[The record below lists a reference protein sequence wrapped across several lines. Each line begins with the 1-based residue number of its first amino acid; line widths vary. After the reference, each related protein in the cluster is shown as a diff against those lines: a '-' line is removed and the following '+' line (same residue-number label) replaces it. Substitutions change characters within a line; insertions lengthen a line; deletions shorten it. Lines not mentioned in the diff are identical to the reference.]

1 MPTVQETFDAMPG
14 KLIKEKAA
22 GITAVYQFE
31 LSGEGGG
38 KWFAE
43 VKDCKCSVA
52 TGEHPQPS
60 ITIRMTA
67 QDYLDMA
74 SGKLNGQL
82 AFMTGRLK
90 LKGDMALAIR
100 MNTIFSK

>member
-22 GITAVYQFE
+22 GITAIYQFD
-31 LSGEGGG
+31 LSGDGGG
-38 KWFAE
+38 QWFAE
-43 VKDCKCSVA
+43 VKDCACSV
-52 TGEHPQPS
+52 TKGQHPAPS
-60 ITIRMTA
+60 ITVKMTA

-90 LKGDMALAIR
+90 LKGDMALAIK

>member
-14 KLIKEKAA
+14 KLIKDKAVGLA
-22 GITAVYQFE
+22 AIYQFE
-31 LSGEGGG
+31 LSGDGGG
-38 KWFAE
+38 QWFAE
-43 VKDCKCSVA
+43 VKDCTCSVSK
-52 TGEHPQPS
+52 GVHPQPS
-60 ITIRMTA
+60 ITVKMTA

-82 AFMTGRLK
+82 AFMTGKLK
-90 LKGDMALAIR
+90 LKGDMALAIK